1 MAECV
6 DLPLFTL
13 HELSHIFPQHWRL
26 ALEQTGEKKMNAQA
40 TETDVNNILDEVER
54 RHCRPGGIAVIL
66 REGEVIGE
74 RAWGFADME
83 GQKPMTMRTQ
93 FPICSI
99 TKQMLGML
107 VWSLREDP
115 TSKMLSEMEV
125 RGTDPDGLFNAE
137 LRTLLRNLPEKHDL
151 TISQL
156 CNMQSGLRDYWAEYG
171 L

>member
-1 MAECV
+1 MAECIG
-6 DLPLFTL
+6 FSMSTL
-13 HELSHIFPQHWRL
+13 HELSHLFPQYWRL
-26 ALEQTGEKKMNAQA
+26 GLKQAGEKKMTAQA
-40 TETDVNNILDEVER
+40 TETDVNDILDEVVR
-54 RHCRPGGIAVIL
+54 LHRHPGGIAMIL

-83 GQKPMTMRTQ
+83 GEKPMTMHTQ

-115 TSKMLSEMEV
+115 TSKMHSEMEA
-125 RGTDPDGLFNAE
+125 RGTNPDGLFNAE